1 MAMDSNSFSNSFFF
15 SLFLPDVRVCMWPYR
30 NYSGIRDVSSFSVVI
45 PSLEASGSL
54 DWQGCVDVFWRMPCF
69 LNLLFHLN
77 VWLPSSPAQLAFE
90 NSLFSE
96 SLTGIFPEC
105 AIHFCQFEWDNCWIK
120 ILTITGFT
128 SHFLIGQQVSPSF
141 LKWKVKVPFVS
152 LTGGVE
158 KITCVNRQ
166 EDSTLCLACTRGSL
180 VLACIVSLPECLCSL
195 LHIWSTLR
203 TDVRNIWAASR

>member
-1 MAMDSNSFSNSFFF
+1 
-15 SLFLPDVRVCMWPYR
+15 MWPYR

-69 LNLLFHLN
+69 LDLLFHLN

-90 NSLFSE
+90 NSLFPE

-105 AIHFCQFEWDNCWIK
+105 AIHSCQFEWDNCWMK

-128 SHFLIGQQVSPSF
+128 SHQ
-141 LKWKVKVPFVS
+141 WKVKVPFVS
-152 LTGGVE
+152 LTGRVE

-166 EDSTLCLACTRGSL
+166 EDSPLCLVDIKGSL
-180 VLACIVSLPECLCSL
+180 VLACIVSLPECLCRL
-195 LHIWSTLR
+195 LHIWSTLW